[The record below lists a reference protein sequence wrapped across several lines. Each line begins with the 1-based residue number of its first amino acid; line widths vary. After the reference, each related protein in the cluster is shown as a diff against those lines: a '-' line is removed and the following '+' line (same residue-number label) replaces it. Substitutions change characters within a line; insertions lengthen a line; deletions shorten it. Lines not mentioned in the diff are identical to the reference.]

1 MKKCLIAF
9 SFLLLFNPTF
19 SQDIEKIKQVLES
32 QRQAWNAGDLETY
45 MQGYWNTDS
54 LLFVGKNGPK
64 YGWKQTL
71 ENYRKS
77 YPDKAA
83 MGELHFDIKK
93 VELLNARTA
102 FVLGAWRLKR
112 EKDEPK
118 GYFTLI
124 LKKLK
129 GQWLI
134 VSDHSS

>member
-1 MKKCLIAF
+1 MLVTAVVK
-9 SFLLLFNPTF
+9 
-19 SQDIEKIKQVLES
+19 SQDVQQIKQVLET
-32 QRQAWNAGDLETY
+32 QREAWNRGELEAY
-45 MQGYWNTDS
+45 MEGYWHSDS

-77 YPDKAA
+77 YPDRAA
-83 MGELHFDIKK
+83 MGYLIFDIKK
-93 VELLNARTA
+93 VELLNSKTA

-112 EKDEPK
+112 DNDEPN

-124 LKKLK
+124 LKKIK
-129 GQWLI
+129 GRWLV